1 MTQMKIQIFALLC
14 VLCVETAWA
23 GPAIVAPID
32 VEDAPAAEF
41 AAEASHPENRGSGPL
56 VIERGERWA
65 PLAICRE
72 PAPGSALDFSGMG
85 LQDAPAGKH
94 GWLKNVGG
102 HFEFERLPGV
112 EQRFY
117 GANICSAANF
127 PDHATADRLVAALVR
142 RGYNSIRIHHFD
154 REWSA
159 EKRGGSE
166 TQSPSFIDR
175 LDYLL
180 AKLYEAGLY
189 VTADLYTT
197 RNVMWRDIGIDR
209 DGRVSNKQL
218 YKTYVALHD
227 GAFAD
232 WCFWARD
239 FLEHV
244 NPYTGRANKD
254 EPGMPFLSLVNES
267 RLHNGW
273 DPFKKDD
280 PVVLAAWRE
289 FSGSDAPP
297 PPCDVGSVDPDDPFN
312 QFDDWINRRMW
323 ERCSSF
329 VRSLGCRAL
338 LTNDNNGRRH
348 GEGQDGTPL
357 YDYVDSHSYVYVPKW
372 RGDRRKGAPLLCR
385 QINPVRHSLPN
396 ILFLSGWAKGASKPH
411 TISEWNL
418 CAPGRCRSAT
428 GLIYGALAAEG
439 EFDALWRFAYAH
451 QSDILVDPP
460 GGRGTIQ
467 SPLYDIA
474 ANPDMIAEDYAAV
487 CLFLRG
493 DALRAFGA
501 NDGALRAN
509 DGGASRQMTNGNNSV
524 IAGEAGIVIAAE
536 GRTSLPL
543 EERPVIAA
551 EGRTSLPPQAAWSLP
566 LEERP
571 VIARRAG
578 TVIVDHERGA
588 LMIDTPLTCGGFA
601 ESGRIDAGALSF
613 EIVESRRSKVE
624 TSNLQPSGRS
634 TFQPFNLSTDG
645 GDKVAAAVWVS
656 SLDGNPIAESSR
668 MLLVHL
674 TDVQREGAV
683 FSDETFDVMLTPGTA
698 PLVEAGAA
706 EVELRLNRSLV
717 SPALSVDV
725 EDDGRDAPIVFSLDA
740 AGNRTGS
747 VPCEWVP
754 FQPFNRST
762 FQPESADGTLRF
774 TVSTV
779 GPDGEGRIYYEIV
792 RAKEAME

>member
-1 MTQMKIQIFALLC
+1 MKHTQKTLRALCLSHC
-14 VLCVETAWA
+14 VLCAGTAWA
-23 GPAIVAPID
+23 GTATSAPVDI
-32 VEDAPAAEF
+32 EDAPAAEF
-41 AAEASHPENRGSGPL
+41 AAEENETKAVRSGPL

-65 PLAICRE
+65 PLEIRRE
-72 PAPGSALDFSGMG
+72 PVPGSALDFSGMG

-102 HFEFERLPGV
+102 HFEFEGLPGV

-117 GANICSAANF
+117 GANLCSTANF

-142 RGYNSIRIHHFD
+142 RGYNSIRIHHID
-154 REWSA
+154 RAWATAHASRKVEMLKSRKVPQQSA
-159 EKRGGSE
+159 SDLQPFNLS
-166 TQSPSFIDR
+166 TSPVSSPQDGDDIER

-180 AKLYEAGLY
+180 AKFYEAGLY
-189 VTADLYTT
+189 VTTDLYTS
-197 RNVMWRDIGIDR
+197 RIVMWRDIGIDR
-209 DGRVSNKQL
+209 DGRVSNKAL

-348 GEGQDGTPL
+348 GEGQDCTPL
-357 YDYVDSHSYVYVPKW
+357 YDYVDSHSYVYVPHWDGKT
-372 RGDRRKGAPLLCR
+372 GASTLRCR
-385 QINPVRHSLPN
+385 QINPICHNLPN
-396 ILFLSGWAKGASKPH
+396 ILFTSGWAKGASKPH
-411 TISEWNL
+411 AISEWNL

-428 GLIYGALAAEG
+428 GLIYGALAAAG

-451 QSDILVDPP
+451 KDDILVDPP
-460 GGRGTIQ
+460 DGRGTVQ
-467 SPLYDIA
+467 SHRYDVA
-474 ANPDMIAEDYAAV
+474 VNPDMIAEDYAAV

-493 DALRAFGA
+493 DAK
-501 NDGALRAN
+501 
-509 DGGASRQMTNGNNSV
+509 GNPD
-524 IAGEAGIVIAAE
+524 IRI
-536 GRTSLPL
+536 
-543 EERPVIAA
+543 
-551 EGRTSLPPQAAWSLP
+551 
-566 LEERP
+566 
-571 VIARRAG
+571 
-578 TVIVDHERGA
+578 DHERGA
-588 LMIDTPLTCGGFA
+588 MSVATTLTCGGFA
-601 ESGRIDAGALSF
+601 EGGRIDAGILSF
-613 EIVESRRSKVE
+613 EILGA
-624 TSNLQPSGRS
+624 TPTTL
-634 TFQPFNLSTDG
+634 
-645 GDKVAAAVWVS
+645 WVS
-656 SLDGNPIAESSR
+656 SLDGEPLPQSSR

-683 FSDETFDVMLTPGTA
+683 FSNETFGVMLTPGTA

-706 EVELRLNRSLV
+706 EVELRLNRRLV
-717 SPALSVDV
+717 SPALSGDV
-725 EDDGRDAPIVFSLDA
+725 EDDGRAPIVFSLDA

-774 TVSTV
+774 TVSTMAPN
-779 GPDGEGRIYYEIV
+779 GTGRIYYEIV
-792 RAKEAME
+792 RDNTVPEFQP

>member
-1 MTQMKIQIFALLC
+1 M
-14 VLCVETAWA
+14 
-23 GPAIVAPID
+23 
-32 VEDAPAAEF
+32 
-41 AAEASHPENRGSGPL
+41 
-56 VIERGERWA
+56 
-65 PLAICRE
+65 
-72 PAPGSALDFSGMG
+72 
-85 LQDAPAGKH
+85 
-94 GWLKNVGG
+94 
-102 HFEFERLPGV
+102 
-112 EQRFY
+112 
-117 GANICSAANF
+117 
-127 PDHATADRLVAALVR
+127 
-142 RGYNSIRIHHFD
+142 
-154 REWSA
+154 
-159 EKRGGSE
+159 
-166 TQSPSFIDR
+166 
-175 LDYLL
+175 
-180 AKLYEAGLY
+180 
-189 VTADLYTT
+189 TADLYTS
-197 RNVMWRDIGIDR
+197 RNVMWRDIGVDC
-209 DGRVSNKQL
+209 DGRMSNKAL

-232 WCFWARD
+232 WCFWAKA

-273 DPFKKDD
+273 DPYKKDD

-289 FSGSDAPP
+289 FSGSDSPP
-297 PPCDVGSVDPDDPFN
+297 PLCDVGSVDPDDPFN

-348 GEGQDGTPL
+348 GEGQDCTPL

-372 RGDRRKGAPLLCR
+372 QGDRQKGAPLVCR

-428 GLIYGALAAEG
+428 GLIYGVLAADG
-439 EFDALWRFAYAH
+439 GFDALWRFAYAH

-467 SPLYDIA
+467 SPLYDVA
-474 ANPDMIAEDYAAV
+474 ANPDMMAEDYAAV

-501 NDGALRAN
+501 NDGRAFGAN

-524 IAGEAGIVIAAE
+524 IAA
-536 GRTSLPL
+536 T
-543 EERPVIAA
+543 
-551 EGRTSLPPQAAWSLP
+551 GRTSLPPQAASSLP

-571 VIARRAG
+571 VIARSAG
-578 TVIVDHERGA
+578 AVIVDHERGA
-588 LMIDTPLTCGGFA
+588 LLTPTPLTCGGFA
-601 ESGRIDAGALSF
+601 ESGRIDAGTLTF
-613 EIVESRRSKVE
+613 EIVAAK
-624 TSNLQPSGRS
+624 NA
-634 TFQPFNLSTDG
+634 
-645 GDKVAAAVWVS
+645 KVAKGNCDLPFVDNGEQLGFVNNSRATPSAVWVS
-656 SLDGNPIAESSR
+656 SLDGKPIAESSR

-683 FSDETFDVMLTPGTA
+683 FSDETFGVMLTPGTA
-698 PLVEAGAA
+698 PLVEVGTA
-706 EVELRLNRSLV
+706 EVELRLSTNDNCHNCSQIYNATNANCGPLGERALPVGADRRAARNCDLRLV
-717 SPALSVDV
+717 NN
-725 EDDGRDAPIVFSLDA
+725 EDWEFVNNCQLPIVNIPFRVFSLDTG
-740 AGNRTGS
+740 GNRTGV
-747 VPCEWVP
+747 VPA
-754 FQPFNRST
+754 T
-762 FQPESADGTLRF
+762 FSDGALRF

-779 GPDGEGRIYYEIV
+779 APNGTGRIYYEIV
-792 RAKEAME
+792 GDNTVPEFQP

>member
-23 GPAIVAPID
+23 GPATVAPVD
-32 VEDAPAAEF
+32 VEDAPAPEF
-41 AAEASHPENRGSGPL
+41 AAEENEAKPVRSGPL

-85 LQDAPAGKH
+85 LQDAPAGRH

-102 HFEFERLPGV
+102 HFEFEGLPGV

-142 RGYNSIRIHHFD
+142 RGYNSVRIHHFD

-159 EKRGGSE
+159 EKRVGAE

-189 VTADLYTT
+189 VPADLYTT

-209 DGRVSNKQL
+209 DGRVSNKAL
-218 YKTYVALHD
+218 YKTYVAIHD

-289 FSGSDAPP
+289 FSGSDAPL

-348 GEGQDGTPL
+348 GEGQDCTPL

-372 RGDRRKGAPLLCR
+372 QGDRRKGAPLVCR

-428 GLIYGALAAEG
+428 GLIYGALAAAG

-493 DALRAFGA
+493 DAK
-501 NDGALRAN
+501 
-509 DGGASRQMTNGNNSV
+509 GNPD
-524 IAGEAGIVIAAE
+524 IRI
-536 GRTSLPL
+536 
-543 EERPVIAA
+543 
-551 EGRTSLPPQAAWSLP
+551 
-566 LEERP
+566 
-571 VIARRAG
+571 
-578 TVIVDHERGA
+578 DHERGA
-588 LMIDTPLTCGGFA
+588 MSVATPRTCGGFA
-601 ESGRIDAGALSF
+601 ESGRIDAGALKF
-613 EIVESRRSKVE
+613 EIVAAKNARVAKGNCDSPFVGNGEQLGFVNNSRA
-624 TSNLQPSGRS
+624 TPS
-634 TFQPFNLSTDG
+634 
-645 GDKVAAAVWVS
+645 AVWLS
-656 SLDGNPIAESSR
+656 SLDGKPIAESSR

-683 FSDETFDVMLTPGTA
+683 FSDETFGVMLTPGTA
-698 PLVEAGAA
+698 PLVEAGTA
-706 EVELRLNRSLV
+706 EVELRLFTNDNCQL
-717 SPALSVDV
+717 
-725 EDDGRDAPIVFSLDA
+725 PIVNIPFRVFSLDS

-779 GPDGEGRIYYEIV
+779 GPIGEGRIYYEIV

>member
-1 MTQMKIQIFALLC
+1 MKHTQKTLRVLCLSHC
-14 VLCVETAWA
+14 VLCGGTAWA
-23 GPAIVAPID
+23 GAATSAPVDI
-32 VEDAPAAEF
+32 EDAPAPEF
-41 AAEASHPENRGSGPL
+41 AAEGNETKAVRSGPL

-65 PLAICRE
+65 PLEIRRE

-102 HFEFERLPGV
+102 HFEFEGLPGV

-142 RGYNSIRIHHFD
+142 RGYNSVRIHHTDKVWKEASASRMVERSDGQTVERSD
-154 REWSA
+154 RQTV
-159 EKRGGSE
+159 G
-166 TQSPSFIDR
+166 PSDRQTVDVIDR

-180 AKLYEAGLY
+180 ARLYAAGIY
-189 VTADLYTT
+189 VTTDLFMS

-209 DGRVSNKQL
+209 DGRMSNKAL
-218 YKTYVALHD
+218 YKTYVGIHD

-254 EPGMPFLSLVNES
+254 EPGMPFISLVNES

-273 DPFKKDD
+273 NWKKDD

-289 FSGSDAPP
+289 FSGSDSPP
-297 PPCDVGSVDPDDPFN
+297 PLCDVGSVDPDDPFN

-348 GEGQDGTPL
+348 GEGQDCTPL

-372 RGDRRKGAPLLCR
+372 QGDRQKGAPLVCR

-418 CAPGRCRSAT
+418 CAPGRCRAAT
-428 GLIYGALAAEG
+428 GLIYGALAADG
-439 EFDALWRFAYAH
+439 GFDALWRFAYAH

-474 ANPDMIAEDYAAV
+474 ANPDMLAEDYAAV
-487 CLFLRG
+487 CLFLRRDVPQENEECKTKNAKLE
-493 DALRAFGA
+493 DAPAIRI
-501 NDGALRAN
+501 DR
-509 DGGASRQMTNGNNSV
+509 
-524 IAGEAGIVIAAE
+524 
-536 GRTSLPL
+536 
-543 EERPVIAA
+543 
-551 EGRTSLPPQAAWSLP
+551 
-566 LEERP
+566 
-571 VIARRAG
+571 
-578 TVIVDHERGA
+578 ERGA
-588 LMIDTPLTCGGFA
+588 MAVATPRTCGGFA
-601 ESGRIDAGALSF
+601 ESGRIDAGVLSF
-613 EIVESRRSKVE
+613 EIAGRDGPA
-624 TSNLQPSGRS
+624 LQDNSATNHSSLVTRHS
-634 TFQPFNLSTDG
+634 SLRG
-645 GDKVAAAVWVS
+645 GHSVPTALWAS
-656 SLDGNPIAESSR
+656 SLDGAPLSTSSR
-668 MLLVHL
+668 ILLVHL
-674 TDVQREGAV
+674 TDVQREDAV
-683 FSDETFDVMLTPGTA
+683 FSDDTFGVMLTPGTA
-698 PLVEAGAA
+698 PLIEAGTA
-706 EVELRLNRSLV
+706 EVELRLSIGGSGAQPPSFV
-717 SPALSVDV
+717 
-725 EDDGRDAPIVFSLDA
+725 VFSLDT
-740 AGNRTGS
+740 AGNRTGE
-747 VPCEWVP
+747 VPA
-754 FQPFNRST
+754 T
-762 FQPESADGTLRF
+762 FSDGALRF
-774 TVSTV
+774 TVSTMA
-779 GPDGEGRIYYEIV
+779 PDGTGRIYYEVV
-792 RAKEAME
+792 RDDTVPEFQP

>member
-1 MTQMKIQIFALLC
+1 MKHTQKTLRALCLSHC
-14 VLCVETAWA
+14 VLCAGTAWA
-23 GPAIVAPID
+23 GTATSAPVD
-32 VEDAPAAEF
+32 VEDAPAPEF
-41 AAEASHPENRGSGPL
+41 AAEGNETKAVRSGPI

-72 PAPGSALDFSGMG
+72 PVPGSALDFSGMG
-85 LQDAPAGKH
+85 LQDAPAGRH

-102 HFEFERLPGV
+102 HFEFEGLPGV

-159 EKRGGSE
+159 EKRGGAE

-209 DGRVSNKQL
+209 DGRVSNKAL
-218 YKTYVALHD
+218 YKTYVGIHD

-273 DPFKKDD
+273 DTFKKDD

-348 GEGQDGTPL
+348 GEGQDCTPL

-372 RGDRRKGAPLLCR
+372 QGDRRKGAPLVCR

-396 ILFLSGWAKGASKPH
+396 ILFMSGWAKGASKPH

-418 CAPGRCRSAT
+418 CAPGRCRAAT
-428 GLIYGALAAEG
+428 GLIYGALAAAG

-467 SPLYDIA
+467 SPLYDVA
-474 ANPDMIAEDYAAV
+474 ANPDMMAEDYAAV

-493 DALRAFGA
+493 DAK
-501 NDGALRAN
+501 
-509 DGGASRQMTNGNNSV
+509 GNPD
-524 IAGEAGIVIAAE
+524 IRI
-536 GRTSLPL
+536 
-543 EERPVIAA
+543 
-551 EGRTSLPPQAAWSLP
+551 
-566 LEERP
+566 
-571 VIARRAG
+571 
-578 TVIVDHERGA
+578 DHERGA
-588 LMIDTPLTCGGFA
+588 LSVATPLTCGGFA
-601 ESGRIDAGALSF
+601 ESGRIDAGALTF
-613 EIVESRRSKVE
+613 EIVAAKSA
-624 TSNLQPSGRS
+624 
-634 TFQPFNLSTDG
+634 
-645 GDKVAAAVWVS
+645 KVAKGNCDLPFVDNGEQLGFVNNSRATPSAVWLS
-656 SLDGNPIAESSR
+656 SLDGKPIAESSR

-683 FSDETFDVMLTPGTA
+683 FSDETFGVMLTPGTA
-698 PLVEAGAA
+698 PLIEAGTA
-706 EVELRLNRSLV
+706 EVELRLSIGGSGAQPPSFV
-717 SPALSVDV
+717 
-725 EDDGRDAPIVFSLDA
+725 VFSLDTG
-740 AGNRTGS
+740 GNRTGV
-747 VPCEWVP
+747 VPA
-754 FQPFNRST
+754 T
-762 FQPESADGTLRF
+762 FSDGALRF
-774 TVSTV
+774 TVSTMAPN
-779 GPDGEGRIYYEIV
+779 GTGRIYYEIV
-792 RAKEAME
+792 RDDTVPEFQP

>member
-1 MTQMKIQIFALLC
+1 MKHTQKTLRALCLSHC
-14 VLCVETAWA
+14 VLCAGTAWA
-23 GPAIVAPID
+23 GTATSAPVD
-32 VEDAPAAEF
+32 VEDAPAPEF
-41 AAEASHPENRGSGPL
+41 AAEGNETKAVRSGPI

-72 PAPGSALDFSGMG
+72 PVPGSALDFSGMG
-85 LQDAPAGKH
+85 LQDAPAGRH

-102 HFEFERLPGV
+102 HFEFEGLPGV

-159 EKRGGSE
+159 EKRGGAE

-209 DGRVSNKQL
+209 DGRVSNKAL
-218 YKTYVALHD
+218 YKTYVGIHD

-273 DPFKKDD
+273 DTFKKDD

-348 GEGQDGTPL
+348 GEGQDCTPL

-372 RGDRRKGAPLLCR
+372 QGDRRKGAPLLCR

-396 ILFLSGWAKGASKPH
+396 ILFMSGWAKGASKPH

-418 CAPGRCRSAT
+418 CAPGRCRAAT
-428 GLIYGALAAEG
+428 GLIYGALAAAG

-467 SPLYDIA
+467 SPLYDVA
-474 ANPDMIAEDYAAV
+474 ANPDMMAEDYAAV

-493 DALRAFGA
+493 DAK
-501 NDGALRAN
+501 
-509 DGGASRQMTNGNNSV
+509 GNPD
-524 IAGEAGIVIAAE
+524 IRI
-536 GRTSLPL
+536 
-543 EERPVIAA
+543 
-551 EGRTSLPPQAAWSLP
+551 
-566 LEERP
+566 
-571 VIARRAG
+571 
-578 TVIVDHERGA
+578 DHERGA
-588 LMIDTPLTCGGFA
+588 LSVATPLTCGGFA
-601 ESGRIDAGALSF
+601 ESGRIDAGALTF
-613 EIVESRRSKVE
+613 EIVAAKSA
-624 TSNLQPSGRS
+624 
-634 TFQPFNLSTDG
+634 
-645 GDKVAAAVWVS
+645 KVAKGNCDLPFVDNGEQLGFVNNSRATPSAVWLS
-656 SLDGNPIAESSR
+656 SLDGKTIAESSR

-683 FSDETFDVMLTPGTA
+683 FSDETFGVMLTPGTA
-698 PLVEAGAA
+698 PLIEAGTA
-706 EVELRLNRSLV
+706 EVELRLSIGGSGAQPPSFV
-717 SPALSVDV
+717 
-725 EDDGRDAPIVFSLDA
+725 VFSLDTG
-740 AGNRTGS
+740 GNRTGV
-747 VPCEWVP
+747 VPA
-754 FQPFNRST
+754 T
-762 FQPESADGTLRF
+762 FSDGALRF
-774 TVSTV
+774 TVSTMAPN
-779 GPDGEGRIYYEIV
+779 GTGRIYYEIV
-792 RAKEAME
+792 RDDTVPEFQP